1 MQKLTLAQ
9 KETMKQ
15 LSTEAKTKDPALA
28 RELEEEY
35 KKIEAQ
41 LPKTMQEVDKLK
53 ILSHRRLGPMLPS
66 KKTRSVSILSWKCD
80 GNVLRLFLPQ
90 HVIELNVDP

>member
-1 MQKLTLAQ
+1 MQKLTPAQ

-35 KKIEAQ
+35 KEIEAQ

-53 ILSHRRLGPMLPS
+53 ILSHRRVTWAHVTLQENA
-66 KKTRSVSILSWKCD
+66 RREYF
-80 GNVLRLFLPQ
+80 VLE
-90 HVIELNVDP
+90 V